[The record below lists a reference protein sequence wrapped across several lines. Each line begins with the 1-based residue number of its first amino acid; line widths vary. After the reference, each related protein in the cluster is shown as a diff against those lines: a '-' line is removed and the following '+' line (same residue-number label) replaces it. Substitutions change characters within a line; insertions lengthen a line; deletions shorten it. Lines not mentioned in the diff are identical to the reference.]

1 MMNIHNLHLRK
12 QKKILCDQFSITI
25 IPGMIIG
32 ILGAN
37 GCGKTTL
44 LHTLSGLSTPAGGSI
59 QFNHQTLSSLPPKQ
73 LASFRGILFQDFQA
87 IMPISVFDYCLAS
100 RYPHQPFGH
109 SISQA
114 DKKIT
119 QTMLEK
125 CELAALAERPINQLS
140 GGEKQRLA
148 IAALLTQQPQYY
160 FLDEPANHLDIRHQL
175 QLFDHFTY
183 LAQYEN
189 AAIIM
194 SLHDVNLAQRYCSHL
209 ILMLPEGRLLQ
220 GTPETILTEYNLSTL
235 YDCNMKAFQ
244 SGQRVW
250 WQASNNVITSHID
263 PLFDKRT
270 SSCQ

>member
-1 MMNIHNLHLRK
+1 M
-12 QKKILCDQFSITI
+12 
-25 IPGMIIG
+25 
-32 ILGAN
+32 
-37 GCGKTTL
+37 
-44 LHTLSGLSTPAGGSI
+44 
-59 QFNHQTLSSLPPKQ
+59 
-73 LASFRGILFQDFQA
+73 
-87 IMPISVFDYCLAS
+87 
-100 RYPHQPFGH
+100 
-109 SISQA
+109 
-114 DKKIT
+114 
-119 QTMLEK
+119 
-125 CELAALAERPINQLS
+125 AERPINQLS

-235 YDCNMKAFQ
+235 YGCNMKAFQ
-244 SGQRVW
+244 SGQHVW
-250 WQASNNVITSHID
+250 WHASNNDITSHID
-263 PLFDKRT
+263 TLFDRRT